1 MVATPLAVPPYRIE
15 VRNKSLVRQGE
26 LTRLTSL
33 DLTPKFNDVGAF
45 SLVLPKKDPKSQFI
59 SEGYWLQFSSGDN
72 QVCAGQIRGI
82 KEIYDE
88 NNPSGTYTAYGP
100 LAEVVISDRLAYPVP
115 GNASSSQ
122 SGAVADVRSG
132 IGETIIKQ
140 YVNLNAGPG
149 TIAARQT
156 LGLVIETDT
165 ARGASVIGTARMIN
179 LLQLIQPLAQAAG
192 LGFRVLFSGDN
203 LQFQIFVPVDRS
215 STAKFGVDLGN
226 LISYERTRE
235 AAQTN
240 CAIAG
245 DSGTGTARVYRE
257 INDTSSQT
265 LWSNRTEA
273 FVDQSGTTNTT
284 QLDQAATSEVVTNGP
299 VNGLAMKTVDTP
311 LLRFNVDYALGDT
324 VSIPDAGITD
334 ILREVEI
341 SWTASEGPSTTS
353 TAGSASTT
361 GTDYE
366 RRRLAQLDAKLAA
379 LEATK

>member
-26 LTRLTSL
+26 FTRLTSL

-45 SLVLPKKDPKSQFI
+45 SIVLPKKDPKAQFI
-59 SEGYWLQFSSGDN
+59 QEGYWLQFSSGDN
-72 QVCAGQIRGI
+72 QICAGQIRGI
-82 KEIYDE
+82 KEVYDA

-100 LAEVVISDRLAYPVP
+100 LAEVVLSDRLAYPVP

-122 SGAVADVRSG
+122 SAAVADVRSG

-149 TIAARQT
+149 TISVRQT
-156 LGLVIETDT
+156 FGLTIEADL
-165 ARGASVIGTARMIN
+165 ARGVSVMGTARMVN

-192 LGFRVLFSGDN
+192 LGFRVLFNGDA
-203 LQFQIFVPVDRS
+203 LQFQVFVPVDRS
-215 STAKFGVDLGN
+215 GTAKFGIDLGN

-257 INDTSSQT
+257 VNDTASQS

-273 FVDQSGTTNTT
+273 FVDQSGTNNTV

-311 LLRFNVDYALGDT
+311 RLRFNVDYGLGDT
-324 VSIPDAGITD
+324 VSIPDASVTD
-334 ILREVEI
+334 ILREIEI

-353 TAGSASTT
+353 TAGTASTT

-366 RRRLAQLDAKLAA
+366 RKRLAQLDAKLAA